1 MKTEIFLE
9 LKKNLKFGLMN
20 QTSLQVTFN
29 WWLLAHSLNDVN
41 FFTVQSDTKNFLTKY
56 KYDVKYKI

>member
-9 LKKNLKFGLMN
+9 LKKNLMFGLMN

-56 KYDVKYKI
+56 KYDVK